1 VRGQQGG
8 GRGQVWAG
16 RGVGPAT
23 GLAGHHGVDLAGV
36 TDTDH
41 LGCERPERAKV
52 GIRGLPCLVNDHHV
66 AADGGRVG
74 VDPAGGGGDEHS
86 TARHPA
92 RHPALGRNPAL
103 KNIFVVA
110 HPEASHHRDGL
121 VGGWFDS
128 DLTERGV
135 RHADNIADALLQR
148 LRGTEVEIRTSDL
161 HRARRTAE
169 IIGSRLCTT
178 PKIDPDLREKSFGE
192 AEGKPQ
198 QWLRERTIPLPE
210 HGERLQHDEGIP
222 GAETRMDLAQRA
234 YTAMARIQESPAVD
248 QVIVTHGG
256 TITFLIAA
264 WIGMPIE
271 ASGRA
276 HPGLIRQHHRPTQG
290 PR

>member
-1 VRGQQGG
+1 MRRRARVYRGS
-8 GRGQVWAG
+8 
-16 RGVGPAT
+16 
-23 GLAGHHGVDLAGV
+23 
-36 TDTDH
+36 
-41 LGCERPERAKV
+41 ERWSAFY
-52 GIRGLPCLVNDHHV
+52 GI
-66 AADGGRVG
+66 
-74 VDPAGGGGDEHS
+74 
-86 TARHPA
+86 PA

-148 LRGTEVEIRTSDL
+148 LRGTEVQIRTSDL

-169 IIGSRLCTT
+169 IIGSRLGTT

-276 HPGLIRQHHRPTQG
+276 HFQASSGSITVLRKD
-290 PR
+290 PRNVSHQLVQLNDVSHLSA